1 MEHEFTVLAAWMSLA
16 GASVAGYFGLRMCR
30 AMLQSPTATDLRRE
44 AALSMLTQANTS
56 RLNSHQLAAV
66 FRDLS
71 ECGTS
76 PGRLTRQARSLG
88 GTPEQWCIEHG

>member
-1 MEHEFTVLAAWMSLA
+1 MVHEFTALAAWTSLA
-16 GASVAGYFGLRMCR
+16 GVSVAGYFGLRMCR

-71 ECGTS
+71 ECGTPPEKS
-76 PGRLTRQARSLG
+76 THAAPFHG
-88 GTPEQWCIEHG
+88 GTKLAKQCIE